1 MEREKSWDR
10 TSPLMLSPPISRYK
24 PLLWCI
30 RNRKLSSFSF
40 FIDKDIMATLIP
52 MAVVSIFDQ
61 YLRYNS
67 SGTPM
72 VDKPFGVSRRGIR
85 IHHKI
90 IPSKYNI
97 VDVVPC
103 YYVAIIKK
111 IGLFSHLYNEKSQF
125 GSSSLRECKWTNNC
139 SLSLSSL
146 LMTGWDSLPHSI

>member
-10 TSPLMLSPPISRYK
+10 TSPLMLSPPSQGINLCSDVFVIENYRHSLFLK
-24 PLLWCI
+24 
-30 RNRKLSSFSF
+30 
-40 FIDKDIMATLIP
+40 DKDIMATLIP

-125 GSSSLRECKWTNNC
+125 GSSSLRESKWTNNC

>member
-1 MEREKSWDR
+1 
-10 TSPLMLSPPISRYK
+10 
-24 PLLWCI
+24 
-30 RNRKLSSFSF
+30 
-40 FIDKDIMATLIP
+40 MATLIP

-90 IPSKYNI
+90 IPSKYII

-103 YYVAIIKK
+103 YNVVAIIKK
-111 IGLFSHLYNEKSQF
+111 MDCSHLNNEKCRF
-125 GSSSLRECKWTNNC
+125 GSSSLREYN
-139 SLSLSSL
+139 
-146 LMTGWDSLPHSI
+146 